1 MLGFKNTK
9 PLYLLNSYFFLI
21 SMNATRPKE
30 IIYLHYFAT
39 EVVEGTV
46 YSFFALDDYS
56 TFVFSL
62 GHSPELTTDSILEPI
77 KKLMKDKHFK
87 SSPKKPF
94 TLVLSVGKEIEDKIR
109 TIIKPHK
116 GKVVF
121 DAVIVA
127 NKTKHFISSF
137 QNR

>member
-1 MLGFKNTK
+1 M
-9 PLYLLNSYFFLI
+9 S
-21 SMNATRPKE
+21 ATGPRE
-30 IIYLHYFAT
+30 IVYVHYFAT

-62 GHSPELTTDSILEPI
+62 GHSPELTTDSILQPI

-94 TLVLSVGKEIEDKIR
+94 MLVLSVGKEVEDKIR
-109 TIIKPHK
+109 SIITPYK

-127 NKTKHFISSF
+127 DKTKHFISSF
-137 QNR
+137 KNR